1 MTTIIQTR
9 CMANRGAGWAL
20 WLGLLL
26 ALAGP
31 LLALHRPP
39 ADPSSSITLFDSG
52 EVELVSFTE
61 GRANAA
67 TSESRPASKVDREQ
81 APLFGLE
88 TEPLNKG
95 TVVEKWNHTK
105 AAIAQELSAIDQCRA
120 NNHCPADVQ
129 KLIALS
135 AEGAARSGRA
145 KVGLINRAVDVAIS
159 PVSDETQWGVP
170 DRWSAPLET
179 LRSGRGDC
187 EDYAI
192 VKYLA
197 LLEAGIPAD
206 DVKIV
211 IVKNIFPAEDHAMA
225 AVHVDDQWL
234 ILDNRTLTLVRDID
248 LTRATP
254 EFVLDQEGVRRFV
267 SRGSTWRED
276 PLGQFVR

>member
-1 MTTIIQTR
+1 MTAIIQTR
-9 CMANRGAGWAL
+9 CMTNLGAGWAL

-26 ALAGP
+26 ALAAP
-31 LLALHRPP
+31 LLVLHRPP
-39 ADPSSSITLFDSG
+39 ADLSGLMASGDSN

-61 GRANAA
+61 DQANMARP
-67 TSESRPASKVDREQ
+67 EPRPASGFSREQ

-95 TVVEKWNHTK
+95 TVVDKWNRAK
-105 AAIAQELSAIDQCRA
+105 AEIAQELSAIDQCRA
-120 NNHCPADVQ
+120 KNRCPADAQ

-135 AEGAARSGRA
+135 AEGATRGGRA
-145 KVGLINRAVDVAIS
+145 KVGLINRAVDLAIS
-159 PVSDETQWGVP
+159 PISDEAQWGVH

-211 IVKNIFPAEDHAMA
+211 IVKNIFPAEDHAVA
-225 AVHVDDQWL
+225 TVRVDDQWL
-234 ILDNRTLTLVRDID
+234 ILDNRTLTLVRDMD

-267 SRGSTWRED
+267 SKGST
-276 PLGQFVR
+276 